1 MSPTTII
8 EGIMPLKDLRRFN
21 SRDGFTL
28 IEVLV
33 SVVILAMSLSVLM
46 GIFSSGL
53 KSKRMA
59 QEYNIAV
66 AQADNV
72 LSDILLMSQSI
83 EPGNESGVFENKSR
97 WTAEIS
103 PWDGHGEIPW
113 DSRDGKGLFKIA
125 VTITWMTGEQ
135 EKNYTLQTI
144 THK

>member
-1 MSPTTII
+1 M
-8 EGIMPLKDLRRFN
+8 KALRHFDW
-21 SRDGFTL
+21 DGFTL

-33 SVVILAMSLSVLM
+33 SVIILSMSLSVLM
-46 GIFSSGL
+46 GVFSSGL

-59 QEYNIAV
+59 QDYNIAV

-113 DSRDGKGLFKIA
+113 DSDGKGLFKIA

-144 THK
+144 TQK